1 MNRLAEIIKREQER
15 CKLHPIIHAEV
26 VFIETLDLW
35 EETTKPSEV
44 HYQYFMSNVNTFCA
58 FQHKV
63 IPVERI
69 HFINSLNDMK
79 NECIKRGYSNEA
91 IDYIDKRIN
100 ELKNSWNYD
109 KVSN

>member
-1 MNRLAEIIKREQER
+1 MNRLAEIIKIEKER

-26 VFIETLDLW
+26 VFIETLDSW

-44 HYQYFMSNVNTFCA
+44 HNQYFMSNVNTFCN

-79 NECIKRGYSNEA
+79 NECIKRGYSEEA
-91 IDYIDKRIN
+91 IDYISERIKK
-100 ELKNSWNYD
+100 LKENWHL
-109 KVSN
+109 